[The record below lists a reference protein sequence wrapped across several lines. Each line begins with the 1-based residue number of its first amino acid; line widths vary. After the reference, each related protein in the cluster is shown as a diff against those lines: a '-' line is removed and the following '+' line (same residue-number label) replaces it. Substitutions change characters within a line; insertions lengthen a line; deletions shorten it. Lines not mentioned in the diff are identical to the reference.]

1 MRRRDENGPLD
12 SLVLFWGFWFFDSL
26 VNQPKHS
33 ASQRSASGGQRYA
46 ASGSQALHFSS
57 SASKPSGRGTAELLG
72 HPGMVGRWDGGTEA
86 RQVFL
91 EPGVPLSRKTI
102 QLLHSCEAPTGPE
115 GEKGPFCVLAF
126 SNPHRDR
133 DGPDKLGGGRHV
145 LGCLPR

>member
-1 MRRRDENGPLD
+1 MQPVGLKLLIFPPL
-12 SLVLFWGFWFFDSL
+12 
-26 VNQPKHS
+26 P
-33 ASQRSASGGQRYA
+33 R
-46 ASGSQALHFSS
+46 SQADVEEPSS
-57 SASKPSGRGTAELLG
+57 WDIR
-72 HPGMVGRWDGGTEA
+72 GRWDGGTEA

-126 SNPHRDR
+126 SDPHRDR
-133 DGPDKLGGGRHV
+133 DGPDKLGGGRRV